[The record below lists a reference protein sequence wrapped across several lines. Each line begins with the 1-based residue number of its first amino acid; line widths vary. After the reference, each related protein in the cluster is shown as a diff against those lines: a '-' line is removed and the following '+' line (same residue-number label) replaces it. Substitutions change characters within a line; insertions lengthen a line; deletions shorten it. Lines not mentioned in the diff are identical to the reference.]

1 MPVED
6 GYDLI
11 NRVRAL
17 PAEEG
22 GETLAIA
29 LTAFA
34 GSDDRERAL
43 SCGYHMHVGKPIE
56 PAEMAGVV
64 ARLLGRG
71 DHRSR

>member
-1 MPVED
+1 
-6 GYDLI
+6 LI

-22 GETLAIA
+22 GETPAIA

-34 GSDDRERAL
+34 GTDDRERAL
-43 SCGYHMHVGKPIE
+43 SSGFQLHVSKPIE
-56 PAEMAGVV
+56 PFEMAGIV

-71 DHRSR
+71 DNRIR